1 METLEKNLFLLSCPK
16 DLRLTSEGKGFFSKN
31 TRLKNQVAIH
41 TSNSG
46 DEANEYADMD
56 RIGTEGDLIW
66 NPKFPLSSIIPCHMM
81 PLNTAP

>member
-1 METLEKNLFLLSCPK
+1 MLEKGGENVF
-16 DLRLTSEGKGFFSKN
+16 FFSKN

-56 RIGTEGDLIW
+56 RIGTEGELIW
-66 NPKFPLSSIIPCHMM
+66 SPKVRKLFHL
-81 PLNTAP
+81 